1 MPTAQ
6 TVFSRI
12 WTLASLCALLGAAAI
27 VLYFLSPGYGFA
39 DRDITPYYWGSV
51 GLDGGI
57 FLLCLP
63 LIRLSRRLPE
73 KARKALRGYLI
84 ALVIFLLFQ
93 LVRCLVVLA
102 CLADLLDLPR
112 ATVRSLEGARI
123 GDWSAVGLLPY
134 LKKVTGD
141 LPL

>member
-1 MPTAQ
+1 MG
-6 TVFSRI
+6 
-12 WTLASLCALLGAAAI
+12 ASFCC
-27 VLYFLSPGYGFA
+27 VSP
-39 DRDITPYYWGSV
+39 V
-51 GLDGGI
+51 
-57 FLLCLP
+57 
-63 LIRLSRRLPE
+63 IRLSRRLPE

-93 LVRCLVVLA
+93 LVRSLVVLA

-134 LKKVTGD
+134 LKKVAGD

>member
-51 GLDGGI
+51 GL
-57 FLLCLP
+57 CLP
-63 LIRLSRRLPE
+63 LIRLSLRLPE

-93 LVRCLVVLA
+93 LVRSLVVLA

-134 LKKVTGD
+134 LKKVAGD

>member
-6 TVFSRI
+6 TVFFSDLDPGLPLRP
-12 WTLASLCALLGAAAI
+12 AGAAPSSCIFSA
-27 VLYFLSPGYGFA
+27 PGYGFA

-93 LVRCLVVLA
+93 LVRSLVVLA

-112 ATVRSLEGARI
+112 ATVRSLEGPDRRLECRGPA
-123 GDWSAVGLLPY
+123 PP
-134 LKKVTGD
+134 T
-141 LPL
+141 